1 MADKVIEY
9 EIYAISA
16 YGSDVL
22 IKFTLEQA
30 LKCAKEW
37 SMESVDTDIM
47 IVKVEKTKEKVFR
60 NGGEIE

>member
-9 EIYAISA
+9 EIYAISL
-16 YGSDVL
+16 YGSDVV

-37 SMESVDTDIM
+37 SMESENTNIVV
-47 IVKVEKTKEKVFR
+47 VKVEKTKEKVFR
-60 NGGEIE
+60 NGGEV